1 MTGAAACNT
10 CHADTWA
17 AFQISLRIKKKEKK
31 KGKNEYHKSYCFPPH
46 LSALVSTHLFAQ
58 TPSQKD
64 KNLINGASST
74 LFFHL
79 LSA

>member
-31 KGKNEYHKSYCFPPH
+31 KGTNYGIYLQF
-46 LSALVSTHLFAQ
+46 LSMRQ
-58 TPSQKD
+58 GQ
-64 KNLINGASST
+64 IGGAERS
-74 LFFHL
+74 LDLMF
-79 LSA
+79 